1 MWFYFSWCKTADTWI
16 SVVCFH
22 ILKRRAALWC
32 QQSVSFWP
40 EALTRLQ
47 QHLKQEVVKIS
58 SVSAATHNTAHHV
71 LVHYWPD
78 AAHAQSAVGFLKHCR
93 VVQQKKWNVAQLLL
107 QHEVKTIW
115 GCLPTGCSAVVLNVE
130 AGLWQTCSSSQF
142 LAAPFQMVLVTN
154 HLAIRL
160 CLPAG
165 R

>member
-58 SVSAATHNTAHHV
+58 SVSAATQIYSTSCPGP
-71 LVHYWPD
+71 LLTRCC
-78 AAHAQSAVGFLKHCR
+78 SRSECSR
-93 VVQQKKWNVAQLLL
+93 VFKTLPGRPAE
-107 QHEVKTIW
+107 EVKRGSTFAATW
-115 GCLPTGCSAVVLNVE
+115 SQNNLRMFANWLFCCCSERWSGPVTDLQLVPVPSGAFPDGSGNKPSGHQVVF
-130 AGLWQTCSSSQF
+130 TCW
-142 LAAPFQMVLVTN
+142 
-154 HLAIRL
+154 
-160 CLPAG
+160 
-165 R
+165 

>member
-1 MWFYFSWCKTADTWI
+1 MWFYFLWCKTADTWI

-58 SVSAATHNTAHHV
+58 SVSAATQIHSASCPGPLLTRCCSRSECSRVFKTLTAR
-71 LVHYWPD
+71 P
-78 AAHAQSAVGFLKHCR
+78 AE
-93 VVQQKKWNVAQLLL
+93 
-107 QHEVKTIW
+107 EVKRGSTFAATW
-115 GCLPTGCSAVVLNVE
+115 SQLPTGCSAVVLNVE

-142 LAAPFQMVLVTN
+142 LAAPFQMVLGNKPSGHQVVFT
-154 HLAIRL
+154 
-160 CLPAG
+160 CW
-165 R
+165 